1 METLDILK
9 IAAKALDSKKAIDLQ
24 AIRISDLTIITDFFL
39 LATAT
44 SSTHVRAL
52 ADEVEE
58 MLSRAGVEPNHIEG
72 KATGWILLDYGSV
85 VVHVF
90 DRKSREF
97 YQLERL
103 WNDGEIYDLSDML
116 AEDAPAAG
124 GDNQ

>member
-103 WNDGEIYDLSDML
+103 WNDGEIYDLSGML